1 MVSRLCCGPRIGLP
15 NYREVGKQSGFV
27 CLYVCVC
34 VLMLCILHSFCLYF
48 LLVFCHPLNT
58 IQPTLSIHIHYSARN
73 PSSKRSGTIKKCG
86 LNESDI
92 GRSRRFWA
100 AVPIGWNF
108 RQPFFRYSTRS
119 KYIHSAH
126 EVFFLS
132 HTNSVI
138 DGCGDGLPLNTI
150 VINFIV
156 L

>member
-34 VLMLCILHSFCLYF
+34 VLILCMLHSFCLYF

-58 IQPTLSIHIHYSARN
+58 IQPTLSIHIHYSVRN

-100 AVPIGWNF
+100 AVLVFNTI
-108 RQPFFRYSTRS
+108 QVYTQCTRS
-119 KYIHSAH
+119 LFPFTHKFRHRWMWRRIAVKY
-126 EVFFLS
+126 
-132 HTNSVI
+132 NC
-138 DGCGDGLPLNTI
+138 D
-150 VINFIV
+150 
-156 L
+156 